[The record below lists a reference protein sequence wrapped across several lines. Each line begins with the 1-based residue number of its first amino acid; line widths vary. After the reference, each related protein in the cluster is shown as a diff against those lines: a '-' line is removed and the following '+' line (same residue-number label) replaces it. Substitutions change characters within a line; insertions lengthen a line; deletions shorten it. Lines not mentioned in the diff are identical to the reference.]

1 MPETGPLDRIRDDVW
16 ALRMPMPGEHMPY
29 SFAYLLRDSAR
40 GIHVID
46 PGLDRD
52 DNWALLIDSLALLG
66 GGSGARLGD
75 IRSITATH
83 LHPDHLG
90 MAARLR
96 QATGVPLILH
106 RAEQEALERRR
117 VASWTPDRLAAQFD
131 EWGVPTG
138 RRAEL
143 TSMAG
148 RAPALLDVHADV
160 VVDDGDRLGTGVA
173 PPTPGFDLVA
183 MWTPGHT
190 PGSLSLRDD
199 ARNIL
204 FTGDHVLPVTFSG
217 LGLGG
222 DTATNAL
229 ADYLASL
236 DAVARYPGHEVLPG
250 HEHRFTGVTTRV
262 AELAQHHLRR
272 TREVAVVM
280 GADAESNIWQIAS
293 RLTWTAGWS
302 GLTGFFLFS
311 ALSQTAMH
319 RAALESPFVRERL

>member
-1 MPETGPLDRIRDDVW
+1 MPETGPLDRVRDDVW

-29 SFAYLLRDSAR
+29 SFAYLLRDATG

-52 DNWALLIDSLALLG
+52 DNWALLIDSLASLDDG
-66 GGSGARLGD
+66 GAGPGD
-75 IRSITATH
+75 IRSIIATH

-90 MAARLR
+90 MADRLR
-96 QATGVPLILH
+96 RATGAPLVMH
-106 RAEQEALERRR
+106 RAEQEALERQRR
-117 VASWTPDRLAAQFD
+117 ARWRPDRLAAQFD

-138 RRAEL
+138 QRAEMASL
-143 TSMAG
+143 AG
-148 RAPALLDVHADV
+148 RAPAGLDVHADV
-160 VVDDGDRLGTGVA
+160 VVDDGDRLGAGEG

-222 DTATNAL
+222 DTTTNPL

-236 DAVARYPGHEVLPG
+236 DTVARYPGHEVLPG
-250 HEHRFTGVTTRV
+250 HEYRFTGVATRA

-272 TREVAVVM
+272 TREVAAVI
-280 GADAESNIWQIAS
+280 GADASSSIWQIAS
-293 RLTWTAGWS
+293 QLTWTAGWD
-302 GLTGFFLFS
+302 GLAGFFLFS

-319 RAALESPFVRERL
+319 RAALEVPFVRERL